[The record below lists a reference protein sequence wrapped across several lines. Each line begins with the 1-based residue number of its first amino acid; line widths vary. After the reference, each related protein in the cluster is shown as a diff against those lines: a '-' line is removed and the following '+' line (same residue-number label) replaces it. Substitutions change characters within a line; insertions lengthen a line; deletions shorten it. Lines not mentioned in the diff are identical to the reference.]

1 MGILSLCSYWNG
13 GRIEDMRK
21 GIKILK
27 RSWQWISHGYTLWG
41 ILNMIFPSIGG
52 ILGGVFTWVASL
64 PSYVIFFGVVCGIAF
79 GLLISN
85 EFAARRI
92 LKRISLNIGRNTVSE
107 ESVKAEASSHFN
119 NKRISITELAGDS
132 ILVKNKVFIDCELMG
147 AAVINFKNSVITECR
162 LEGKLED
169 ILIVIDYPRVITGII
184 RFENCVFRKCR
195 FSKIGIVTNKAEEEM
210 WRMSVSS

>member
-1 MGILSLCSYWNG
+1 MLCSYWNG
-13 GRIEDMRK
+13 GRIEDMQQ

-27 RSWQWISHGYTLWG
+27 RCWKWISHGYTLWG
-41 ILNMIFPSIGG
+41 ILNIIFPSIGG
-52 ILGGVFTWVASL
+52 TLGGVLTWVAAL
-64 PSYVIFFGVVCGIAF
+64 PSYVIFFGVMCGIAF

-92 LKRISLNIGRNTVSE
+92 LKSISLNIGRNTVSE
-107 ESVKAEASSHFN
+107 ESLKEEASSYFN

-132 ILVKNKVFIDCELMG
+132 IVVKNKVFIDCELMG
-147 AAVINFKNSVITECR
+147 VAVINFKNSVITECQ

-169 ILIVIDYPRVITGII
+169 ILIVIDYPRVIKGVF

-195 FSKIGIVTNKAEEEM
+195 FSKIGIVTNKVEEQT
-210 WRMSVSS
+210 WRTDVENVG